1 MSLLS
6 LYYREAVV
14 HESYVLGLALQVR
27 CEGRLRKFSKSYWVA
42 IHLADWSYKR
52 IPVKMKL
59 LKGLQAFLEKNKRL
73 SDKWKSKLCQEYLK
87 YARYFKAL
95 FTNYAQ
101 QTAESTE
108 LFSRHSVF
116 LSLSEKSVKKK

>member
-1 MSLLS
+1 MH
-6 LYYREAVV
+6 V
-14 HESYVLGLALQVR
+14 SYVLGLALQVR

-59 LKGLQAFLEKNKRL
+59 LKGLQAFLGRKIKRL